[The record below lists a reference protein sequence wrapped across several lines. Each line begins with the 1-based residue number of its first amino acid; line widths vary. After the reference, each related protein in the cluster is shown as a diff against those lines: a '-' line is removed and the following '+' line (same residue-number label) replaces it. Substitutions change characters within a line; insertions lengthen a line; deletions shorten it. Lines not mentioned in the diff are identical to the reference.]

1 MYSILNSN
9 YICFMAVISGMGIVI
24 ISDSVNLYLAGSA
37 SDNAKL
43 LGFPPSV
50 SAGGR

>member
-9 YICFMAVISGMGIVI
+9 YISLMAVISCMGSVI
-24 ISDSVNLYLAGSA
+24 ISDSVNLYLPGSA
-37 SDNAKL
+37 SDDAKL